1 VNNKIYRWVD
11 DPELAENER
20 NDPNTVLLALKD
32 FDGSNQR
39 THGFFSTMPP
49 EDILSQL
56 TQKMCEQGQEFTVSD
71 TIWRVNF
78 ELRKQINQAP
88 DEEDEEEAKGE
99 EFVPVFENVQI
110 QFEIQKVPD
119 RDQMFFVTFK
129 RKAGAAILFYDS
141 AKLYMDS
148 LALFNNATLEEGET
162 Q

>member
-1 VNNKIYRWVD
+1 
-11 DPELAENER
+11 
-20 NDPNTVLLALKD
+20 
-32 FDGSNQR
+32 
-39 THGFFSTMPP
+39 MPP

-78 ELRKQINQAP
+78 ELRKQINQEP
-88 DEEDEEEAKGE
+88 EEEDEEENKGE
-99 EFVPVFENVQI
+99 EFTPVFENVQI

-162 Q
+162 QWSAAHHQPIGLPLWTTINIRYYQQHFPYKTI

>member
-1 VNNKIYRWVD
+1 
-11 DPELAENER
+11 
-20 NDPNTVLLALKD
+20 
-32 FDGSNQR
+32 
-39 THGFFSTMPP
+39 MPP

-71 TIWRVNF
+71 QIWRVNF

-88 DEEDEEEAKGE
+88 DEDDEEENKGE
-99 EFVPVFENVQI
+99 EFIPIFENVQI

-119 RDQMFFVTFK
+119 RDQMFFVAFK